1 MLHHLIDP
9 RTGTAAASDLHS
21 VTVRAPGAA
30 MADVAAKVVLVLGS
44 VSGSA
49 YLLARGLSG
58 LLTTVQGHEI
68 SVGDF
73 RQEEMEPHASVHGN

>member
-1 MLHHLIDP
+1 
-9 RTGTAAASDLHS
+9 
-21 VTVRAPGAA
+21 
-30 MADVAAKVVLVLGS
+30 MADVATKVVLVLGS

-68 SVGDF
+68 PVGDF
-73 RQEEMEPHASVHGN
+73 RQEEMEPHASVHGT

>member
-1 MLHHLIDP
+1 MLHHVIDP

-21 VTVRAPGAA
+21 VTVRAPSAA

-44 VSGSA
+44 ASGSA

-58 LLTTVQGHEI
+58 LLTTVQRHEI
-68 SVGDF
+68 PVGDF
-73 RQEEMEPHASVHGN
+73 RQEEMEHSCIGP